1 MSSRLREDQ
10 NSQHQDPDCGRAANE
25 RHSGASVILVLLLS
39 AHGVLAAFLSW
50 LVGGSIAL
58 IGLALLLPWIAAA
71 VIILG
76 ILIRNKCKTPH
87 KIATNRV
94 TEAGNSAALASVST
108 LPRNAKIHLPAFVE
122 GQRNQPENRESRNAT
137 GQNFNRH
144 IGRHIV
150 ACPDPKP
157 ASHKVAARSLP

>member
-10 NSQHQDPDCGRAANE
+10 NSQHQDPACGRAANE

-39 AHGVLAAFLSW
+39 ASGVLAAFLSW

-58 IGLALLLPWIAAA
+58 IVLALLLPWIAAA
-71 VIILG
+71 VVISG
-76 ILIRNKCKTPH
+76 ILIRNKCKAPH
-87 KIATNRV
+87 KIANNRV

-108 LPRNAKIHLPAFVE
+108 LPRNAKTHPPAFVE

-137 GQNFNRH
+137 GQNLNRN